1 MYRKA
6 DRGWLKHWDFTLIDA
21 ICLQAA
27 YVAAYWLRHGFGWP
41 YVNQLYCNTV
51 SYTHLLFTADGAEPG
66 GDPDR
71 GGLGKAGGGQPGSR
85 VGIKG
90 KKCSGIYSAAGGAV
104 PDECTV

>member
-41 YVNQLYCNTV
+41 YVNQLYCNMEIGRAHV
-51 SYTHLLFTADGAEPG
+51 
-66 GDPDR
+66 
-71 GGLGKAGGGQPGSR
+71 
-85 VGIKG
+85 
-90 KKCSGIYSAAGGAV
+90 
-104 PDECTV
+104 